1 MHAAPA
7 WQPWR
12 IGLFFAAYFAGTGVL
27 APYFPLYLEHRG
39 LNAAQIG
46 IVMAVA
52 QGMRILGPTAWG
64 WLADHTT
71 ERVRILQFTSVAAA
85 VCFVPVLFPGGFG
98 YVLLTMFA
106 VHFFM
111 TGQIPIA
118 EAMTA
123 TQLRGDPQAAARYGR
138 LRAWGSISFVL
149 VVLATGVMLDWAG
162 VGLQP
167 WLVLVFLAR
176 RRWPRNWCAMRRT
189 RRRRPTGS
197 RCARCSPKPRVR
209 WFFLSVLLMIFAH
222 GALYTYFSLHLAAL
236 GYSKSAIGVFWV
248 LGVIV
253 EIGFFF
259 VQGRIFARVDPF
271 RLLAA
276 SFALAALRF
285 AMIAEV
291 AHVIA
296 LLVIAQMLHA
306 ATFAVHH
313 SASILTIQRWFHGR
327 ATARGQALYVSIGY
341 GVGGTAGSLLAAWLW
356 TPSAHR
362 RPSCRAAS
370 PRCSAGWRCAG
381 RASTTPCSAGG
392 KARPDGGRRRGAE
405 QVLPRQDQARS
416 SSVVAVIRV
425 PRASGCAASV
435 GRRAQRERRLLVA
448 REPAE
453 QEVPRVARLV
463 GQVELGGQRAAAARR
478 DPHVDVRRAPR
489 IGDRP
494 DGAEVKAA
502 IGLGHGAAVALE
514 VRVALGHRAA
524 GRVVIDGV
532 GVALPDLDLGLRDR
546 VAATVEHAAGEVKR
560 TPRLSS
566 RSPSKASRSASV
578 CAGRSLAFLG

>member
-1 MHAAPA
+1 VSAHAAPA

-39 LNAAQIG
+39 LTAAQIG

-52 QGMRILGPTAWG
+52 QGMRIFGPTAWG

-71 ERVRILQFTSVAAA
+71 ERVRILRFTSVAAA
-85 VCFVPVLFPGGFG
+85 FCFVPVLFPGGFG

-123 TQLRGDPQAAARYGR
+123 TRLRGDPQAAARYGR
-138 LRAWGSISFVL
+138 LRAWGSISFVV
-149 VVLATGVMLDWAG
+149 VVLATGVLLDWAG
-162 VGLQP
+162 VALQP
-167 WLVLVFLAR
+167 WLVLAFLVGTALVAQLVR
-176 RRWPRNWCAMRRT
+176 DAPH
-189 RRRRPTGS
+189 
-197 RCARCSPKPRVR
+197 SPHGAEAVSVRALFAELRVR

-259 VQGRIFARVDPF
+259 VQGRVFARFDPF

-276 SFALAALRF
+276 SLALAALRF
-285 AMIAEV
+285 ALIAEF
-291 AHVIA
+291 AHVIT
-296 LLVIAQMLHA
+296 LLVIAQVLHA

-313 SASILTIQRWFHGR
+313 SASILTIQRWFHGS

-356 TPSAHR
+356 SEFGASA
-362 RPSCRAAS
+362 AF
-370 PRCSAGWRCAG
+370 
-381 RASTTPCSAGG
+381 
-392 KARPDGGRRRGAE
+392 
-405 QVLPRQDQARS
+405 LS
-416 SSVVAVIRV
+416 SSV
-425 PRASGCAASV
+425 AA
-435 GRRAQRERRLLVA
+435 LLGWLA
-448 REPAE
+448 
-453 QEVPRVARLV
+453 
-463 GQVELGGQRAAAARR
+463 
-478 DPHVDVRRAPR
+478 VRRAR
-489 IGDRP
+489 EHDAAQR
-494 DGAEVKAA
+494 AREV
-502 IGLGHGAAVALE
+502 
-514 VRVALGHRAA
+514 
-524 GRVVIDGV
+524 
-532 GVALPDLDLGLRDR
+532 
-546 VAATVEHAAGEVKR
+546 TV
-560 TPRLSS
+560 
-566 RSPSKASRSASV
+566 
-578 CAGRSLAFLG
+578 